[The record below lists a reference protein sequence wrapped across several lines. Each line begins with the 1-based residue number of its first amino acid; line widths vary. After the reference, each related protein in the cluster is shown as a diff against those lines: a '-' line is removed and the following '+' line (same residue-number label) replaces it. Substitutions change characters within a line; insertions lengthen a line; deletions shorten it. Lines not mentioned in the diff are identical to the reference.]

1 MQTYNS
7 SEEALR
13 DLQNRYGSAVFTEW
27 QTVRKKFYSY
37 APYPEAGGVSFNFF
51 SAAPGTGAITA
62 QDSNIPK
69 PGSFG
74 QQHFLL
80 KSIQTKFFI
89 KTWDIEAFAGVD
101 ANTLYSDLVMG
112 FFQAGV
118 MTTVIN
124 NKQFTQV
131 PKPFLYCPPG
141 DGQEQVYSAGVTS
154 LTLTEGTPN
163 TLLTMVSPAPY
174 ATLNQ
179 RCCGNLYVLDP
190 QIFIEAEQNFT
201 VSMDFPSGAVAV
213 VGSGVTDDTTNPLK
227 IGVIWDG
234 ILFRPLQ

>member
-37 APYPEAGGVSFNFF
+37 ATYLEAGGVSFNFF
-51 SAAPGTGAITA
+51 SAAPGTSGLTA

-89 KTWDIEAFAGVD
+89 ETWNLAAFAGLDV
-101 ANTLYSDLVMG
+101 NTLYSDLVMG
-112 FFQAGV
+112 FAQAGV
-118 MTTVIN
+118 MTVIIN
-124 NKQFTQV
+124 NKSFAQI

-141 DGQEQVYSAGVTS
+141 DGEEQIYTAGVTS

-163 TLLTMVSPAPY
+163 TLLTFVTPPPY

-179 RCCGNLYVLDP
+179 RCCGNIYVLDP
-190 QIFIEAEQNFT
+190 QIFIESEQNFT
-201 VSMDFPSGAVAV
+201 VNIDFPSGAVPV
-213 VGSGVTDDTTNPLK
+213 VGTDVTVDATNPLK
-227 IGVIWDG
+227 IGVVFDG

>member
-7 SEEALR
+7 SEEALA

-37 APYPEAGGVSFNFF
+37 VPYLEAGGVSFNFF
-51 SAAPGTGAITA
+51 SAAPGTGTVTA

-89 KTWDIEAFAGVD
+89 KTWDLENWGGAD
-101 ANTLYSDLVMG
+101 NDTLYSDLVMG
-112 FFQAGV
+112 FVQAGV
-118 MTTVIN
+118 MTTIIN
-124 NKQFTQV
+124 NKSFTQI

-141 DGQEQVYSAGVTS
+141 DGPEQVYTAGVTS

-163 TLLTMVSPAPY
+163 VIATVVSPGPY

-179 RCCGNLYVLDP
+179 RCCGNIYTLDP

-201 VSMDFPSGAVAV
+201 VNIDFPSGLIPVI
-213 VGSGVTDDTTNPLK
+213 GTDITDDTTNPLK